1 MRRLAFLSFLL
12 LFATT
17 SLFAQDWRRHRPDR
31 YPDRYGYRDNFFELT
46 PLIGYR
52 YGGTIYSDDARI
64 FNRDLDVESDL
75 NYGLNLGI
83 PINDSGMKLE
93 LLIDRQDTHLTT
105 GSNDLFGPD
114 NRVAR
119 FHATYYQAG
128 VLFPFSRSRNLTPY
142 FAIDAGV
149 ANLDTDV
156 SGTSSANRFAAS
168 AAIGLKFPIANNM
181 AVKIEERGFF
191 ANTGSYNHNDGCGA
205 FTCGGDTNLYQG
217 ETSLGVS
224 FRF

>member
-1 MRRLAFLSFLL
+1 MRRLAFLTLL
-12 LFATT
+12 LLAST
-17 SLFAQDWRRHRPDR
+17 SLFAQPWRGRGPGR
-31 YPDRYGYRDNFFELT
+31 YPDRYGYRDNDFELT

-52 YGGTIYSDDARI
+52 YGGTIYAQDTNL
-64 FNRDLDVESDL
+64 FNFDVDVASDL

-83 PINDSGMKLE
+83 PINDQGMKLE
-93 LLIDRQDTHLTT
+93 LFADRQDTHLTT
-105 GSNDLFGPD
+105 GSGDLFGAD
-114 NRVAR
+114 NRLAR

-128 VLFPFSRSRNLTPY
+128 ILFPFSRSRNVTPY
-142 FAIDAGV
+142 VAVDAGV
-149 ANLDTDV
+149 VNLDTDV
-156 SGTSSANRFAAS
+156 RGTASANRFAAS

-191 ANTGSYNHNDGCGA
+191 ANTGSYNNNDGCNHFNCSGS
-205 FTCGGDTNLYQG
+205 DSNLYQG